1 MLVLVDLAELAV
13 SVILTDTTANIPR
26 TSQITGFGGLGEKAE
41 KPRMHYQGTVDKHRG
56 LHAGFTVLIMIWED
70 GRMVI

>member
-26 TSQITGFGGLGEKAE
+26 TSQITGFGGLGEKTLLRKSQE
-41 KPRMHYQGTVDKHRG
+41 CT
-56 LHAGFTVLIMIWED
+56 T
-70 GRMVI
+70 